1 MRSKYKAFLNKED
14 ISHLYNTLTVGNKYY
29 VLKEKNKVVDKIINK
44 LKIDFSFTVKDE
56 SYFKIEQTSENG
68 HDWHVDTGS
77 SNHMMWC
84 ELGGTILL
92 KADYQGGKTYYKEDS
107 KVIEVERNIGDLCA
121 HSSDV
126 EHKVDPTIGDRQV
139 FLIFI

>member
-14 ISHLYNTLTVGNKYY
+14 ISHLYNTLTVNNKYY

-56 SYFKIEQTSENG
+56 SYFKIEQTGKDG

-107 KVIEVERNIGDLCA
+107 KVIEVERDIGDLCA

-126 EHKVDPTIGDRQV
+126 EHKVDPTTGDRQV

>member
-1 MRSKYKAFLNKED
+1 MRNKYNAFLTKED
-14 ISHLYNTLTVGNKYY
+14 ISYLYSTLVVNKKYY
-29 VLKEKNKVVDKIINK
+29 ILKQKNKVVDKIINK

-56 SYFKIEQTSENG
+56 SYFRIEQTSENG

-92 KADYQGGKTYYKEDS
+92 KANYQGGKTYYKEDG
-107 KVIEVERNIGDLCA
+107 KVVEVERGVGDLCA

-126 EHKVDPTIGDRQV
+126 EHKVDPTTGDRQV